1 MDRDLTSG
9 GERTGEEAT
18 DVGAPEETRLLVNED
33 GVRTSRWRVERM
45 EVDSDKEQASGS
57 RTLKLFANKAR
68 EGWRKVRQILEGKRL
83 VREKET
89 GKVVVKDVE
98 KGVASNVQEEMQ
110 EWIDSE
116 NGGEVVVEE
125 QIIEEDDKG
134 SVTSDGS
141 KGTVLGFD
149 FLEGMKE
156 DRLDEELEQ
165 KRNEGRKRKRDQDE
179 NEQKEGGMYGIPGW
193 RWREK
198 EAREDERWK
207 REVVKKAGSRND
219 SEKKKER
226 IPLPENFVLGKDVRG
241 ADLNHSG
248 KIRNNFGTNKEA
260 LIPGGRDRKTDG
272 RNWIASFTKS
282 GCIAC
287 KDDRGGVT
295 HKGRKSTP
303 LVMVVGDESVPTVVG
318 YTPEGM
324 ENSCAWVLKKEH
336 LGLDEVPVPNRSK
349 ILVCSYV
356 HLRRAGLEG
365 YVNDFNDM
373 VKSMMSVTGDC
384 GIEVLPVVPVVFEK
398 LDQVGKELISGLSEW
413 IGWISE
419 KSGRAEIAEL
429 RNTGGVESEERET
442 KTLIWKPSFLV
453 MHRRQKGVKT
463 LAVRGNTL
471 TMLRGERIERELCGA
486 LPAREIKRMMGSGGS
501 SDGAEQE
508 MRESF

>member
-1 MDRDLTSG
+1 
-9 GERTGEEAT
+9 
-18 DVGAPEETRLLVNED
+18 VYKCVYLVYIH
-33 GVRTSRWRVERM
+33 RALYT
-45 EVDSDKEQASGS
+45 K
-57 RTLKLFANKAR
+57 
-68 EGWRKVRQILEGKRL
+68 
-83 VREKET
+83 
-89 GKVVVKDVE
+89 
-98 KGVASNVQEEMQ
+98 
-110 EWIDSE
+110 
-116 NGGEVVVEE
+116 
-125 QIIEEDDKG
+125 
-134 SVTSDGS
+134 
-141 KGTVLGFD
+141 
-149 FLEGMKE
+149 
-156 DRLDEELEQ
+156 Q
-165 KRNEGRKRKRDQDE
+165 KRNEGRKRKRDQE
-179 NEQKEGGMYGIPGW
+179 EEEKKEGGMYGIPGW

-198 EAREDERWK
+198 EAREDDRWK
-207 REVVKKAGSRND
+207 REVLRKAGSRNE
-219 SEKKKER
+219 SEKRKEM

-303 LVMVVGDESVPTVVG
+303 IVLVVGDELVPTVVG

-336 LGLDEVPVPNRSK
+336 LGLEEVPILLNKINQDKRRADKERGLREHKFFIPNGSK

-398 LDQVGKELISGLSEW
+398 LDLVGRS
-413 IGWISE
+413 
-419 KSGRAEIAEL
+419 
-429 RNTGGVESEERET
+429 
-442 KTLIWKPSFLV
+442 
-453 MHRRQKGVKT
+453 
-463 LAVRGNTL
+463 
-471 TMLRGERIERELCGA
+471 
-486 LPAREIKRMMGSGGS
+486 
-501 SDGAEQE
+501 
-508 MRESF
+508 